1 MVIYQKNTLSKTF
14 RKWFNRNRN
23 QLGDTS
29 LDLTFIKD
37 RIIAM
42 SWPGSLIDS
51 MWRNN
56 INDVETYLNHRFG
69 GNYWVYEVI

>member
-1 MVIYQKNTLSKTF
+1 
-14 RKWFNRNRN
+14 
-23 QLGDTS
+23 
-29 LDLTFIKD
+29 
-37 RIIAM
+37 M

-69 GNYWVYEVI
+69 GNYWVYEVLILE